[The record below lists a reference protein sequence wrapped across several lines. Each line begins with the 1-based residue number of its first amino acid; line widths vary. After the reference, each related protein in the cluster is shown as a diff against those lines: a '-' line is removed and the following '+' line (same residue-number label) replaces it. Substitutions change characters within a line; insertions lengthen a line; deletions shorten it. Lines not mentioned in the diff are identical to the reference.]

1 MRGLHFHYRSVK
13 NEGMSRMLQAL
24 VIFLS
29 SVSAPAAEAPFWK
42 SKEKAY
48 ERIKN
53 GEILVAVKSGDV
65 KEPGLAKNLLIIQGG
80 GRVGAPADFVYKK
93 ALEFDRLGKVS
104 GYIKSAKFNPA
115 AQTLDLVVGAF
126 GFEGKMR
133 MLMKMKPEADPR
145 QIEFLVQSGSM
156 QGLSGT
162 FTFENIGPQK
172 TEVGIDSRFRYDEF
186 PAPRVFLEFG
196 LEVVFQRMA
205 ARLRAYVE
213 EEFNKRG
220 P

>member
-1 MRGLHFHYRSVK
+1 
-13 NEGMSRMLQAL
+13 MLLAL
-24 VIFLS
+24 IIFLT

-48 ERIKN
+48 DRIKN
-53 GEILVAVKSGDV
+53 GEILVAVKSTDV
-65 KEPGLAKNLLIIQGG
+65 KEPGRAKNLMIIRGG
-80 GRVGAPADFVYKK
+80 GRVGAPAEFVYKK

-104 GYIKSAKFNPA
+104 GYIKSAKFDPA
-115 AQTLDLVVGAF
+115 AQTLDLVVGAL
-126 GFEGKMR
+126 GFVGKMR
-133 MLMKMKPEADPR
+133 MRMKMRPEADPR

-156 QGLSGT
+156 QGLSGV
-162 FTFENIGPQK
+162 FTFEDIGPRK

-213 EEFNKRG
+213 EEFNKRDS